1 LAPDGPRARR
11 HSRGFVLALVL
22 WMLAAIAVAVG
33 LATLWAL
40 DAVRNATT
48 EREHVDDEL
57 AVASTRDTLL
67 YLGATRQWT
76 LAGLSTQA
84 LPEDERSLQS
94 LGDLGSMRV
103 DPVGGELRLDGRA
116 YEGLDGTSFSIQ
128 DEAGLFS
135 LASPSPTSMDRF
147 LEFAGAPS
155 DEIAKLRDAFFDY
168 TDADE
173 LTRLSGAEAR
183 EYETA
188 KRPHPPNRRL
198 LLPVEA
204 DRILGWDRLPQA
216 MREQLPDLT
225 TTFYSGAVNL
235 NTMPRALL
243 PAWIPGCP
251 ENCKRLVERRD
262 SQPFGSASEVE
273 LLLGIRLPG
282 EAALDYRFMPGEV
295 VAFTFWSRS
304 GSSWRMHVR
313 FTPLADRV
321 GPWSVLAVHPTSRPG
336 SDAPAQTTG
345 SDLFADAPAG
355 GS

>member
-1 LAPDGPRARR
+1 MASDGLRARR

-22 WMLAAIAVAVG
+22 WMLAAIAIAVG
-33 LATLWAL
+33 LATLWSL

-48 EREHVDDEL
+48 ERERVEDEI
-57 AVASTRDTLL
+57 AIASTRDTLL
-67 YLGATRQWT
+67 YIGATRQWT
-76 LAGLSTQA
+76 LAGLATQA
-84 LPEDERSLQS
+84 MPEAQRSLQS

-103 DPVGGELRLDGRA
+103 DPIGGELKLDGRA
-116 YEGLDGTSFSIQ
+116 YEGLDGTFFSIQ

-135 LASPSPTSMDRF
+135 LATSSPILLDRF
-147 LEFAGAPS
+147 LAFAGVPS
-155 DEIAKLRDAFFDY
+155 DEVAKLRDAFLDY
-168 TDADE
+168 TDADD

-183 EYETA
+183 EYGKA
-188 KRPHPPNRRL
+188 KRSNPPNRRL

-216 MREQLPDLT
+216 MREQLPELA
-225 TTFYSGAVNL
+225 TTFYSGAINL
-235 NTMPRALL
+235 NTMPPALL

-251 ENCKRLVERRD
+251 ENCKRFVERRD
-262 SQPFGSASEVE
+262 RQPFGAASEVE

-282 EAALDYRFMPGEV
+282 DAALDYRFMPGETM
-295 VAFTFWSRS
+295 AFTFWSRS
-304 GSSWRMHVR
+304 GSPWRIHVR

-336 SDAPAQTTG
+336 NDAPAQATG

-355 GS
+355 GP